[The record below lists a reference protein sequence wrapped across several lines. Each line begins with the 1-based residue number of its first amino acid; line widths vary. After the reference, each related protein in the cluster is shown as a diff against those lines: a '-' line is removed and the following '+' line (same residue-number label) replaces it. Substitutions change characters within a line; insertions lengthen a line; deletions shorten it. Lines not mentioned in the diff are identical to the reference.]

1 MPTYGLLPNNCF
13 LNNDYSLSRLYGFFY
28 RTPRVNPEKW
38 FNILHD
44 ILTNLVQRQSG
55 YCFKKRFI
63 FSKKNYRGIIRDL
76 LRFTVNSMFCTKLKI
91 RIYYSSRF
99 SQAGP
104 HWTDFL
110 SWNNRHVS
118 NYDVV
123 LFILIFLS
131 DTHLSRFVPFLLSQR
146 TFLPRN
152 WEKYHF
158 RTRNF
163 VEITGMII
171 GYPG

>member
-13 LNNDYSLSRLYGFFY
+13 LNNDYSLSRLYGFFFIGHPVW
-28 RTPRVNPEKW
+28 TLKNDSISFMTFWLIW
-38 FNILHD
+38 FSDRAD
-44 ILTNLVQRQSG
+44 IVLKSVLYFQ
-55 YCFKKRFI
+55 
-63 FSKKNYRGIIRDL
+63 KNYRGIIRDL

>member
-1 MPTYGLLPNNCF
+1 MAIFKFLGIQPT
-13 LNNDYSLSRLYGFFY
+13 
-28 RTPRVNPEKW
+28 EKW

-63 FSKKNYRGIIRDL
+63 FQKNYRGIIRDL
-76 LRFTVNSMFCTKLKI
+76 LRLTVNSMFCTKLKI

-99 SQAGP
+99 SQAGRLNRL
-104 HWTDFL
+104 FL

-131 DTHLSRFVPFLLSQR
+131 DARCVLFLLSQR

-152 WEKYHF
+152 WQNYDLEHDVILPKL
-158 RTRNF
+158 RLPISR
-163 VEITGMII
+163 IS
-171 GYPG
+171 